1 MSTNNHHGPLT
12 PEQVKTYETT
22 GFLVLPDCFSP
33 AELEVMHAQLP
44 GLFAE
49 DSPRRVLEKNGNIV
63 RSVYGAHTTN
73 DVFQGLTRQPRLA
86 KAAMQLLGSDVYVYQ
101 FKINAKAAFGGDI
114 WEWHQDYVFWRNEDG
129 MPTDRVINAVV
140 FLNEV
145 NEFNGPLFLIPGSH
159 RDGVIEP
166 LTLTEVPQG
175 YEDGPAWISNLT
187 ADLKYSLDQETVARL
202 VKANGLVA
210 PKGQAGSVMFF
221 HGNLAHG
228 SSPNMSPFDRKVV
241 IVTYNSVENRLLP
254 IPKPPR
260 PDFLVSRDTRPI
272 VPLPDGARLA

>member
-1 MSTNNHHGPLT
+1 MNTNHVALT
-12 PEQVKTYETT
+12 PEQVKTYESA
-22 GFLVLPDCFSP
+22 GFLVLPDCFSA
-33 AELEVMHAQLP
+33 AEVEVMNRQLP

-49 DSPRRVLEKNGNIV
+49 DSPRRVLEKNGTLV
-63 RSVYGAHTTN
+63 RSVYGSHTTN
-73 DVFQGLTRQPRLA
+73 DVFQCLTRHPRLA
-86 KAAMQLLGSDVYVYQ
+86 KAAMQLLDSEVYVYQ
-101 FKINAKAAFGGDI
+101 FKINAKAAFGGDV

-140 FLNEV
+140 FLDEV

-159 RDGVIEP
+159 REGVIEP
-166 LTLTEVPQG
+166 LTLTEVPKG
-175 YEDGPAWISNLT
+175 YEAGPAWISNLT
-187 ADLKYSLDQETVARL
+187 ADLKYSLDKEIVACL

-210 PKGQAGSVMFF
+210 PKGRAGSVLFF

-241 IVTYNSVENRLLP
+241 IVTYNSVENMLLP

-272 VPLPDGARLA
+272 VPLPDGALLG